1 MNSAQHWNVPRR
13 QGVWGD
19 YPPKKKT
26 KKKKVMNEAPICIND
41 LRHNY
46 GKRELYHGLTLSIE
60 KGRVCALLG
69 KNGVGKTTL
78 IQILMGFMRPNSGQ
92 CRIFGELAYTVRPET
107 RARIGLLFEKHL
119 AYQFFSIEQIEK
131 YTRQFY
137 PKWKPERFYHLVDL
151 LGLPKT
157 HRIAHMSE
165 GQRSQV
171 VLGLTLAQDPEL
183 LILDDYS
190 MGLDAGYRRLFIDYL
205 CENLRDGEHTI
216 IITSHVIQDMESFVD
231 DAVFMRRNKLAHQT
245 SLTDFM
251 IQFAGYTIPR
261 PADNTELER
270 VLQTIPK
277 DILVNTEWHKDFVEL
292 FFYADEATRL
302 KTIQE
307 HSLNSL
313 NIQQKSLNMEDAFI
327 GFTGRY

>member
-1 MNSAQHWNVPRR
+1 M
-13 QGVWGD
+13 D
-19 YPPKKKT
+19 D
-26 KKKKVMNEAPICIND
+26 APVLIKD

-46 GKRELYHGLTLSIE
+46 GKRELYNGLNLSIK

-78 IQILMGFMRPNSGQ
+78 IQILMGFMRPNSGE
-92 CRIFGELAYTVRPET
+92 CRIFGELAHAIRPQT
-107 RARIGLLFEKHL
+107 RARVGLLFEKHL

-137 PKWKPERFYHLVDL
+137 PKWKAERYYNLVDL
-151 LGLPKT
+151 LGLPKN

-216 IITSHVIQDMESFVD
+216 IITSHVIQDMERFVD
-231 DAVFMRRNKLAHQT
+231 DAVFMRRHKMAHQT
-245 SLTDFM
+245 SLADFVS
-251 IQFAGYTIPR
+251 QFTSYTVARPENEAELQGILKRIP
-261 PADNTELER
+261 E
-270 VLQTIPK
+270 
-277 DILVNTEWHKDFVEL
+277 DILVNAEWHRDFVEL
-292 FFYADEATRL
+292 FFYADSAQRDALLAEHGLHALAL
-302 KTIQE
+302 KKQDM
-307 HSLNSL
+307 
-313 NIQQKSLNMEDAFI
+313 NMEDAFI